1 MFAKAA
7 RTPPPAAQPDSAA
20 AGPSGEV
27 PTPHLSGRFGAM
39 LMQSPPGA
47 GVAAPHGAAAPAQR
61 ARKQLFAAAVA
72 AEPAGTAAPAA
83 VDRGSSGGSGGLGAP
98 NGGRAD
104 SGASAGAGAAAAI
117 AALQSLGEAPES
129 WPCGGPVSA
138 AAGAGNHAALGSSEA
153 TSPSKRLAAQRMK
166 PCRKATRSRLPR
178 QERQEDLNDGSDI
191 EITLS
196 PEAWGPPAAVGRA
209 AGAAVAAAAEAALQ
223 QPAGGHSAIDLT
235 TPQRPV
241 DVVDLMEST

>member
-20 AGPSGEV
+20 AGLSGEV

-39 LMQSPPGA
+39 LMQSPPSA
-47 GVAAPHGAAAPAQR
+47 GVAAPHAAAAPAQR

-72 AEPAGTAAPAA
+72 EPAGAAGPAA
-83 VDRGSSGGSGGLGAP
+83 VDSSSSGGSGGLGAP

-104 SGASAGAGAAAAI
+104 SGASAGAGAAAAT

-129 WPCGGPVSA
+129 WPCGGPVSV

-153 TSPSKRLAAQRMK
+153 ASPSKRLAAQQMK
-166 PCRKATRSRLPR
+166 PRRKATRSRLPR
-178 QERQEDLNDGSDI
+178 PERREDSNDGSDI

-196 PEAWGPPAAVGRA
+196 PEAGRPPAAVGRA
-209 AGAAVAAAAEAALQ
+209 AGAAAAAAAEAALQ
-223 QPAGGHSAIDLT
+223 QPAGSHSAIDLT